1 MTAPLLEISAIS
13 MKYGALRPLRL
24 EQLSL
29 AAGDHVAIVGLDQPA
44 AEVLINLV
52 TGAALPDAGSVRV
65 FGRLTADIT
74 DSDDWLTTVDRFGI
88 VSERAALLE
97 PMSVIQNLAVP
108 FSLEL
113 DPIPDNVERDVRQLA
128 IEVGLSEADLTRA
141 VAGLGAAAKVRV
153 RLARA
158 IALAPRVLLAEH
170 PNATLAAEEVPAFAA
185 DLARITNARRLA
197 SVTLTADRTFAKS
210 VAEQVLTLQPATG
223 EWKAAAGWRRWFGGA

>member
-108 FSLEL
+108 FSLEIEPPPPPIAAQAAAL
-113 DPIPDNVERDVRQLA
+113 ASEVGIPDTAFERRVGDLDASLRMRVRLGRALAFNPAVLLLEHPSATLSRHDVARFARDVR
-128 IEVGLSEADLTRA
+128 
-141 VAGLGAAAKVRV
+141 
-153 RLARA
+153 
-158 IALAPRVLLAEH
+158 
-170 PNATLAAEEVPAFAA
+170 
-185 DLARITNARRLA
+185 
-197 SVTLTADRTFAKS
+197 S
-210 VAEQVLTLQPATG
+210 VAERRGVAALSITADLHFASSASARTLVLEPATG
-223 EWKAAAGWRRWFGGA
+223 RLRRK